1 MSYTLAVVVLR
12 VSRWIFLP
20 RVSLLAAPA
29 APSSLLLMSR
39 VGLRVVAA
47 LFVVPPAASVRAAP
61 LPARVAQ
68 RSSLADSV
76 DVLFFERLLLLMNC
90 LSLANGLFRFS

>member
-1 MSYTLAVVVLR
+1 MSYTLAVVALR
-12 VSRWIFLP
+12 VSRWTFLL

-29 APSSLLLMSR
+29 APSSLMLMSR

-47 LFVVPPAASVRAAP
+47 SLVPPAASVRAAP
-61 LPARVAQ
+61 LPARVAR

-76 DVLFFERLLLLMNC
+76 NILFFESLLLLMNC
-90 LSLANGLFRFS
+90 LSLANGLFHFS